1 MSNITTPVQNGKAT
15 TVPAQLATTPKANED
30 SKIISVHAEEV
41 KQRPTVPQ
49 VFERIQQGI
58 ALQEYYEKSSARFKE
73 VTEFN
78 RDAKE
83 GAGFIMTA
91 ILPNGRKI
99 EFTHLPSNLEFIE
112 MQETKGKE
120 HLKNLEQEIQNFSII

>member
-1 MSNITTPVQNGKAT
+1 MLNNTTTAQNGKAT
-15 TVPAQLATTPKANED
+15 TMPAQLATTQKADES

-41 KQRPTVPQ
+41 RQRPTVPQ

-58 ALQEYYEKSSARFKE
+58 ALQEYYEKSSMRFKE

-120 HLKNLEQEIQNFSII
+120 HLKNLEQEIQNFSIV